1 MKKNKRKTVIIILVV
16 LAIFAAMFLFL
27 RLSGTAFTVRGV
39 SKYEK
44 YFGENGE
51 HRKNGLTESAIFPKS
66 LPPSAKVEKFVY
78 RHEDLMDPSDAAV
91 LVYTCS
97 KEDYEKELARLTAL
111 GTEPEDIYG
120 VYGITLVYTCSKED
134 YEKELARLT
143 ALGTEPEDIYGVYG
157 ISGFPYEAVAA
168 EADETTGVIYAMTEP
183 EVCRFIYVENT
194 HCNYFS
200 DIRYPWY
207 IGKKYLPSG
216 YDAMPGNLVREAFE
230 TNTN

>member
-16 LAIFAAMFLFL
+16 LAIVAAMFLFL
-27 RLSGTAFTVRGV
+27 RLSGAAFTVRGV

-91 LVYTCS
+91 
-97 KEDYEKELARLTAL
+97 
-111 GTEPEDIYG
+111 
-120 VYGITLVYTCSKED
+120 LVYTCSKED

-216 YDAMPGNLVREAFE
+216 YDAMPGNPVREAFE

>member
-1 MKKNKRKTVIIILVV
+1 MKKNNRKTVIIILVV
-16 LAIFAAMFLFL
+16 LVVFAAMFLFL
-27 RLSGTAFTVRGV
+27 RLSGIAFTVRGV

-51 HRKNGLTESAIFPKS
+51 HRKSGLTESAIFPKS

-120 VYGITLVYTCSKED
+120 VYGI
-134 YEKELARLT
+134 A
-143 ALGTEPEDIYGVYG
+143 
-157 ISGFPYEAVAA
+157 GFPYEAVAA

-183 EVCRFIYVENT
+183 EACRFIYVENT

-207 IGKKYLPSG
+207 IGKEYLPSG
-216 YDAMPGNLVREAFE
+216 YDAMPGNPVREAFE

>member
-1 MKKNKRKTVIIILVV
+1 MKKNNRKTVIIILVV
-16 LAIFAAMFLFL
+16 LVVFAAMFLFL

-51 HRKNGLTESAIFPKS
+51 HRKSGLTESAIFPKS

-111 GTEPEDIYG
+111 G
-120 VYGITLVYTCSKED
+120 
-134 YEKELARLT
+134 A
-143 ALGTEPEDIYGVYG
+143 EPEDIYGVYG
-157 ISGFPYEAVAA
+157 ISGFPYEAIAA

-183 EVCRFIYVENT
+183 EACRFIYVENT

-216 YDAMPGNLVREAFE
+216 YDAMPGNPVREAFE

>member
-1 MKKNKRKTVIIILVV
+1 MKKNNRKTVIIIFVV
-16 LAIFAAMFLFL
+16 LAIVAAMFLFL
-27 RLSGTAFTVRGV
+27 RLSGSAFTVRSV
-39 SKYEK
+39 SKYGK

-111 GTEPEDIYG
+111 GTEPEDICG
-120 VYGITLVYTCSKED
+120 VYGIT
-134 YEKELARLT
+134 
-143 ALGTEPEDIYGVYG
+143 
-157 ISGFPYEAVAA
+157 GFPYEAVAA

-183 EVCRFIYVENT
+183 EACRFIYVENT

-207 IGKKYLPSG
+207 IGKKHLPSG
-216 YDAMPGNLVREAFE
+216 YDAMPGNPVREAFE

>member
-16 LAIFAAMFLFL
+16 LAIVAVMFLFL
-27 RLSGTAFTVRGV
+27 RLSGAAFTVRGV
-39 SKYEK
+39 SKYGK

-120 VYGITLVYTCSKED
+120 VYGI
-134 YEKELARLT
+134 
-143 ALGTEPEDIYGVYG
+143 
-157 ISGFPYEAVAA
+157 SGFPYEAVAA
-168 EADETTGVIYAMTEP
+168 EADETTGVIYAMAEP
-183 EVCRFIYVENT
+183 EACRFIYVENT

-216 YDAMPGNLVREAFE
+216 YDAMPGNPVREAFE

>member
-1 MKKNKRKTVIIILVV
+1 MKKNNRKTVIIILVV
-16 LAIFAAMFLFL
+16 LVVFAAMFLFL

-51 HRKNGLTESAIFPKS
+51 HRKSGLTESAIFPKS

-111 GTEPEDIYG
+111 GAEPGNIYG
-120 VYGITLVYTCSKED
+120 VYGI
-134 YEKELARLT
+134 A
-143 ALGTEPEDIYGVYG
+143 
-157 ISGFPYEAVAA
+157 GFPYEAVAA

-183 EVCRFIYVENT
+183 EACRFIYVV
-194 HCNYFS
+194 S
-200 DIRYPWY
+200 AD
-207 IGKKYLPSG
+207 
-216 YDAMPGNLVREAFE
+216 
-230 TNTN
+230 